1 MRETCREGS
10 NPNKVQE
17 VHCELRECLSEN
29 AGADVVHQLELYMK
43 SNDFAGDKVVHAFS
57 QVLKVNAY
65 IGGTL
70 ERSLLVHMFDERL
83 PQINAAST
91 DYSSGQ
97 GELHVSK
104 ELSKCIFLKDNDLMR
119 ILRRGNQWQNQR
131 LNYRQRNNQSDVKAC
146 AREIVFDQ
154 SSRIVMQAGIDKLVD
169 AIDKVCFDGVFSI
182 ESSYSFEIIIEVEEG
197 MEINRGYIF
206 SQFRT
211 NSKNLICEFENV
223 RVLITDKKILAIK
236 YIIFLL
242 EKTTQLRSP
251 LLRIVE
257 DVQREVLATLVV
269 NKLRDVLNVA
279 AINASSFGERREAT
293 LQDLDVQIHVMKVVA
308 NLVIEEE
315 NQKKIVEF
323 ASIKPLLMLLC

>member
-1 MRETCREGS
+1 
-10 NPNKVQE
+10 
-17 VHCELRECLSEN
+17 
-29 AGADVVHQLELYMK
+29 
-43 SNDFAGDKVVHAFS
+43 
-57 QVLKVNAY
+57 
-65 IGGTL
+65 
-70 ERSLLVHMFDERL
+70 
-83 PQINAAST
+83 
-91 DYSSGQ
+91 
-97 GELHVSK
+97 
-104 ELSKCIFLKDNDLMR
+104 MR